1 MPTFIGNSY
10 SSLNLQ
16 QESHTF
22 KVGNN
27 NVLSLTG
34 SAVNVND
41 KLITNVA
48 TPVSSADAAN
58 KEYVDTAI
66 SNLVAGAGSS
76 LDTLNELA
84 NALNNDA
91 NFSTTVV
98 NSIATKVA
106 SADFN
111 SLFAARLIAEDLTTA
126 TYVATQIANANSS
139 IQSLQDGLT
148 RYQWLQAQ
156 YASMSNN
163 VVVFQNLLQ
172 PGGNASK
179 KIVMG
184 ANNNQFT
191 VQVGL
196 YCVRM
201 NLACVYLGDND
212 VPARMLMLDAA
223 NTVMMQLKGSRAID
237 NVNVVT
243 NETCLIIN
251 VTVP

>member
-48 TPVSSADAAN
+48 SPVSSADAAN
-58 KEYVDTAI
+58 KEYVDNAI

-111 SLFAARLIAEDLTTA
+111 DLFAARIIAEDLTTA

-139 IQSLQDGLT
+139 IQSL
-148 RYQWLQAQ
+148 
-156 YASMSNN
+156 
-163 VVVFQNLLQ
+163 
-172 PGGNASK
+172 
-179 KIVMG
+179 
-184 ANNNQFT
+184 
-191 VQVGL
+191 
-196 YCVRM
+196 
-201 NLACVYLGDND
+201 
-212 VPARMLMLDAA
+212 
-223 NTVMMQLKGSRAID
+223 
-237 NVNVVT
+237 
-243 NETCLIIN
+243 
-251 VTVP
+251 